1 MTIAKIS
8 LKFKSLMS
16 KGNVNRA
23 LKLLTDT
30 MHCGIL
36 PLNKETLELLVQK
49 HTEPREPSPD
59 ILIQGPARPIH
70 PVEYDDMDK
79 SVIME
84 VLM

>member
-1 MTIAKIS
+1 MTIGKIS

-16 KGNVNRA
+16 KGNVNGA
-23 LKLLTDT
+23 LKLLADT
-30 MHCGIL
+30 MHCRIL

-59 ILIQGPARPIH
+59 ILIQGPTRPIH

-79 SVIME
+79 SVIMK
-84 VLM
+84 VSM